1 VSKGAF
7 ADAVRKAA
15 REEAVKASPPP
26 QRYRVVK
33 VNPLVLEAFG
43 SDLRL
48 TEGDEDFEFHAGLK
62 KKVRVGSVV
71 TVLDDDKGDHMALD
85 RLVGDSTQ
93 EDDPPSVSGSRNGN
107 VALKNLL
114 TALDAAGII
123 EDKTTA

>member
-1 VSKGAF
+1 MSKGDF

-15 REEAVKASPPP
+15 REEAVEASPPP

-62 KKVRVGSVV
+62 KKVHVGSVV
-71 TVLDDDKGDHMALD
+71 SVLDDENGDHMALD
-85 RLVGDSTQ
+85 RLVGDSTRRMTH
-93 EDDPPSVSGSRNGN
+93 PRSPAPAVATSPS
-107 VALKNLL
+107 
-114 TALDAAGII
+114 
-123 EDKTTA
+123 KTS

>member
-1 VSKGAF
+1 VSKGDF

-33 VNPLVLEAFG
+33 LDPLTLEAFG

-62 KKVRVGSVV
+62 RKVRVGSVV
-71 TVLDDDKGDHMALD
+71 TVLDDERGDHMALD
-85 RLVGDSTQ
+85 RLVGDSAQ
-93 EDDPPSVSGSRNGN
+93 EDDPPSVSGSRGGN

-114 TALDAAGII
+114 TVLDAVGVI